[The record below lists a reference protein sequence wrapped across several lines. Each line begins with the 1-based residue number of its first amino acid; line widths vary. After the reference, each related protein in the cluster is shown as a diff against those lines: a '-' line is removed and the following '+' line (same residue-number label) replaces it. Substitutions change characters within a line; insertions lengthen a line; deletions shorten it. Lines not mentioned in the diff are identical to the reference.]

1 MGQIFSHLRGITHN
15 APLAPSVGLQ
25 ALDLL
30 LLAPRS
36 IERPRLSGIAVGNIL
51 LRNFESDLFV

>member
-30 LLAPRS
+30 LLLRDAALLPW
-36 IERPRLSGIAVGNIL
+36 IL
-51 LRNFESDLFV
+51 RHYLLEQDK

>member
-15 APLAPSVGLQ
+15 APLALSVGLQ

-30 LLAPRS
+30 LPRD
-36 IERPRLSGIAVGNIL
+36 L
-51 LRNFESDLFV
+51 LRDAALLPWILRHYLLEQDK